1 MQLQKYSFHD
11 FVGKFPPVKMPVTL
25 GEDSHHAFST
35 ENEPL
40 SEGMIQQ
47 FIQITD
53 PEPTEDEFTE
63 YLPCFAIDDTPSFIA
78 LVWWKAS
85 LLNYEYVLATFTAKG
100 VLISRKVIAQ
110 TRVVDAKVLHS
121 VAVINE
127 DWEIFVAEGASPDGN
142 LLFDPT
148 ASRTFEMEIL
158 ANGEIS

>member
-1 MQLQKYSFHD
+1 MQIQKYSFHD

-25 GEDSHHAFST
+25 GEDSHHVFGT

-40 SEGMIQQ
+40 TEGMIQQ
-47 FIQITD
+47 FIQ
-53 PEPTEDEFTE
+53 PTETEETDEDFTE

-100 VLISRKVIAQ
+100 VLIGRKVIAQ
-110 TRVVDAKVLHS
+110 TQVIEGKVLHS
-121 VAVINE
+121 VALINE
-127 DWEIFVAEGASPDGN
+127 DWEIFVAEGISADGN
-142 LLFDPT
+142 LQFDPT

-158 ANGEIS
+158 ANGEIV